1 MLMLCLMIAAGPQ
14 LAAGFEDIGAC
25 VRPHMINNGRSA
37 AVQVI
42 NNCRSAPVRGLRMQ
56 LQDEKSQV
64 KDPEEITKK
73 YGLEAGLFTALT

>member
-1 MLMLCLMIAAGPQ
+1 MLCFMIAAGPQ
-14 LAAGFEDIGAC
+14 LAAGFAYIGAS

-37 AVQVI
+37 AVQVF

>member
-1 MLMLCLMIAAGPQ
+1 MSTLCLMIAAGPQ
-14 LAAGFEDIGAC
+14 LAAGFAYIGAS

-37 AVQVI
+37 AVQVF

-64 KDPEEITKK
+64 KDPEEVTKK

>member
-1 MLMLCLMIAAGPQ
+1 MLMLCLMIAAAPQ
-14 LAAGFEDIGAC
+14 VAVGFAYIGAS

-37 AVQVI
+37 PVRVVD
-42 NNCRSAPVRGLRMQ
+42 NGRSVPVRGLRMQ
-56 LQDEKSQV
+56 MQDEKSQV